1 MGIDSSLSIIEPNS
15 DSIARSA
22 DFSGWTGYQTM
33 DGNSNCRAWADWQ
46 TTRVFRNGQ
55 AGWDVRII
63 LKANKTTSSPTYGT
77 GNTQVGAHQTN
88 SSLDTKYMTIVQSE
102 TTFRDETLFVSAE
115 AGADVP
121 LSAYANIHIPNVVSK
136 RIQFTV
142 TAKRN
147 LWYVYFDANGGSSAP
162 STLKRHWG
170 EVVYIPATLPTR
182 YGYTFNGWTKT
193 QGSSNINYSPG
204 DPIGDDADVTLYAV
218 WSQNVTKTWSITYN
232 ANGGYNAP
240 AKQTAN
246 VGQSITITYSKP
258 TRNGYTFLGWSTWSG
273 STEPETAFTP
283 GYSYSSAYD
292 ITLYAVWKQNQTTQ
306 YSLSFSLQGG
316 TGTFNTLYGGYG
328 ERVQI
333 PYTTPTKSGYT
344 FKGWATYSGG
354 SVSYQPGEY
363 YTLYG
368 NSTLYAV
375 WQSSGG
381 TTQYY
386 LNFNLQGGSGTFNT
400 LYGVYGERLFIPSS
414 SPTKNGYTFQG
425 WSTSSTGSP
434 QYQPGDYYTIYSN
447 TILYAIWGESTQY
460 CTITFNANGGTGAPS
475 NQQKI
480 IGETTYIPYT
490 KPTKTGYT
498 FLGWSTSRYATSA
511 DYQLGQAYTPYGDM
525 TFYAVWEQNVVKT
538 WTITYNANG
547 GTNAPSP
554 QTANVGQSITITY
567 SKPTRNGYTFLG
579 WSTWNESTEPEAM
592 FTPGYSY
599 SSDYDMTLYA
609 VWEQNVVKTWSI
621 IYDANGGTNAPEKQT
636 ANVGQSIIITQDK
649 PIRSGYTFLGWSTWS
664 GATEPEAMFTPGYS
678 YTSDSDTTLYAVWE
692 RVNTDPPS
700 LYFPDTYGINLDF
713 NYIPQLSIRANV
725 TNPQDRT
732 IYYKVCYVDNYYG
745 DIYDYYLNSNGN
757 TGTISQTTLDTQI
770 PVTSTI
776 IKKSIQNCNSET
788 EFKLAICVSY
798 ENIFDNNAPEMK
810 KYLVTISINNYQK
823 PIIKELYVGR
833 TADGGAQLDT
843 VFKYADSFTKITTSY
858 TGVSVYIDDFI
869 ASSSE
874 YTESNSF
881 VGGVKNTINSLLAF
895 INSAVSDYS
904 HVFKIRVDDGIFY
917 TEKTYIL
924 GVLRSDGNIYIYSD
938 GRVEANGFV
947 KLNSTDE
954 DAILFKDG
962 GFVYAKNFKKI
973 ANGVYLCPD
982 VFEMFGRENTSM
994 AYLLNQ
1000 N

>member
-88 SSLDTKYMTIVQSE
+88 SSIDTKYMTIVQSE

-218 WSQNVTKTWSITYN
+218 WSQNVTKTWTITYN

-599 SSDYDMTLYA
+599 KSDYNLTLYA
-609 VWEQNVVKTWSI
+609 VWKQNVVKTWSI

-843 VFKYADSFTKITTSY
+843 VFKYADSFTKITTGY

-881 VGGVKNTINSLLAF
+881 VGGAKNTINSLLTF

>member
-1 MGIDSSLSIIEPNS
+1 MGDENKEAIMP
-15 DSIARSA
+15 RSA

-33 DGNSNCRAWADWQ
+33 DGNSNCRAWADWE

-88 SSLDTKYMTIVQSE
+88 SSVDTKYMTIVQSE
-102 TTFRDETLFVSAE
+102 TTFRDETLFVPAE
-115 AGADVP
+115 AGADIP
-121 LSAYANIHIPNVVSK
+121 LAAYANIHIPNVVSK

-193 QGSSNINYSPG
+193 QGSSTVNYKPG
-204 DPIGDDADVTLYAV
+204 DPIGDDSDVTLYAV
-218 WSQNVTKTWSITYN
+218 WSQNVVKTWSITYD
-232 ANGGYNAP
+232 ANGGSNAP

-258 TRNGYTFLGWSTWSG
+258 TRSGYTFLGWSTWSG
-273 STEPETAFTP
+273 ATEPEAMFTP
-283 GYSYSSAYD
+283 GYSYSSDYD

-386 LNFNLQGGSGTFNT
+386 LDFNLQGGSGTFNT

-490 KPTKTGYT
+490 KPTKTGYA

-554 QTANVGQSITITY
+554 QTANVGQSI
-567 SKPTRNGYTFLG
+567 
-579 WSTWNESTEPEAM
+579 
-592 FTPGYSY
+592 
-599 SSDYDMTLYA
+599 
-609 VWEQNVVKTWSI
+609 
-621 IYDANGGTNAPEKQT
+621 
-636 ANVGQSIIITQDK
+636 IITQDK

-664 GATEPEAMFTPGYS
+664 GATEPETAYTPGYS
-678 YTSDSDTTLYAVWE
+678 YMSEYDTTLYAVWE
-692 RVNTDPPS
+692 EDKRMYLGYDR
-700 LYFPDTYGINLDF
+700 IRKI
-713 NYIPQLSIRANV
+713 YIGNKQV
-725 TNPQDRT
+725 TAA
-732 IYYKVCYVDNYYG
+732 
-745 DIYDYYLNSNGN
+745 YL
-757 TGTISQTTLDTQI
+757 GT
-770 PVTSTI
+770 
-776 IKKSIQNCNSET
+776 
-788 EFKLAICVSY
+788 
-798 ENIFDNNAPEMK
+798 
-810 KYLVTISINNYQK
+810 
-823 PIIKELYVGR
+823 
-833 TADGGAQLDT
+833 
-843 VFKYADSFTKITTSY
+843 TKIW
-858 TGVSVYIDDFI
+858 
-869 ASSSE
+869 
-874 YTESNSF
+874 
-881 VGGVKNTINSLLAF
+881 
-895 INSAVSDYS
+895 
-904 HVFKIRVDDGIFY
+904 
-917 TEKTYIL
+917 
-924 GVLRSDGNIYIYSD
+924 
-938 GRVEANGFV
+938 
-947 KLNSTDE
+947 
-954 DAILFKDG
+954 
-962 GFVYAKNFKKI
+962 
-973 ANGVYLCPD
+973 
-982 VFEMFGRENTSM
+982 
-994 AYLLNQ
+994 
-1000 N
+1000 

>member
-218 WSQNVTKTWSITYN
+218 WSQNVTKTWSIIYN
-232 ANGGYNAP
+232 ANGGYNTP
-240 AKQTAN
+240 EKQTAN
-246 VGQSITITYSKP
+246 IGQSITITYSKP
-258 TRNGYTFLGWSTWSG
+258 TRSGYTFLGWSTWSG
-273 STEPETAFTP
+273 ATEPEAMFTP
-283 GYSYSSAYD
+283 GYSYTSDSD
-292 ITLYAVWKQNQTTQ
+292 TTLYAVWSQNQTTQ
-306 YSLSFSLQGG
+306 YSLSFDLQGG

-425 WSTSSTGSP
+425 WSTSSTGNP

-460 CTITFNANGGTGAPS
+460 CTITFNANGGSGAPS
-475 NQQKI
+475 KQQKI

-490 KPTKTGYT
+490 KPTRSGYA
-498 FLGWSTSRYATSA
+498 FQGWSTSSWATSA
-511 DYQLGQAYTPYGDM
+511 DYQPGSTYTPYGNM
-525 TFYAVWEQNVVKT
+525 TFYAVWSQNVVKT
-538 WTITYNANG
+538 WSITYNANG
-547 GTNAPSP
+547 GSNAPAK

-621 IYDANGGTNAPEKQT
+621 IYNANGGTNAPEKQT

-843 VFKYADSFTKITTSY
+843 VFKYADSFTKITTGY

-881 VGGVKNTINSLLAF
+881 VGGAKNTINSLLTF

>member
-1 MGIDSSLSIIEPNS
+1 MS
-15 DSIARSA
+15 

-33 DGNSNCRAWADWQ
+33 EGNSNCRAWADWE

-88 SSLDTKYMTIVQSE
+88 SSVDTKYMTIVQSE
-102 TTFRDETLFVSAE
+102 TTFRDETLFVPAE
-115 AGADVP
+115 AGADIP
-121 LSAYANIHIPNVVSK
+121 LAAYANIHIPNVVSK
-136 RIQFTV
+136 GIKFTV

-147 LWYVYFDANGGSSAP
+147 LWGVYFDANGGSGAP
-162 STLKRHWG
+162 SMMKRHWG
-170 EVVYIPATLPTR
+170 EVVYIPTSFPTR
-182 YGYTFNGWTKT
+182 SGYTFKGWTKE
-193 QGSSNINYSPG
+193 QGSSTISYSPG

-218 WSQNVTKTWSITYN
+218 WSQNVTKTWSIIYN
-232 ANGGYNAP
+232 ANGGYNTP

-273 STEPETAFTP
+273 ATEPESAFTP
-283 GYSYSSAYD
+283 GYSYTSDSD
-292 ITLYAVWKQNQTTQ
+292 TTLYAVWRQNQTTQ
-306 YSLSFSLQGG
+306 YSLSFDLQGG

-344 FKGWATYSGG
+344 FKGWAAYSGG

-460 CTITFNANGGTGAPS
+460 CTITFDANGGTGAPAS
-475 NQQKI
+475 QQKDV
-480 IGETTYIPYT
+480 GEATYIPYA
-490 KPTKTGYT
+490 KPTRNGYT
-498 FLGWSTSRYATSA
+498 FLGWSTSKYTSTA
-511 DYQLGQAYTPYGDM
+511 DYQPGQAYTPYGDM

-547 GTNAPSP
+547 GENAPSP
-554 QTANVGQSITITY
+554 
-567 SKPTRNGYTFLG
+567 
-579 WSTWNESTEPEAM
+579 
-592 FTPGYSY
+592 
-599 SSDYDMTLYA
+599 
-609 VWEQNVVKTWSI
+609 
-621 IYDANGGTNAPEKQT
+621 QT

-649 PIRSGYTFLGWSTWS
+649 PIRSGYTFLGWSTWNES
-664 GATEPEAMFTPGYS
+664 PEPEAMFTPGYS

-745 DIYDYYLNSNGN
+745 DIHDYYLNSNGN
-757 TGTISQTTLDTQI
+757 TDTISQTTLNTQI

-798 ENIFDNNAPEMK
+798 ENIFDNNVSGMK
-810 KYLVTISINNYQK
+810 RYLVTVNINNYQK

-843 VFKYADSFTKITTSY
+843 VFKYADSFTKITTGY

-881 VGGVKNTINSLLAF
+881 VGGAKNTINSLLAF

-954 DAILFKDG
+954 DAILFQDG

>member
-1 MGIDSSLSIIEPNS
+1 MGDENKEAIMP
-15 DSIARSA
+15 RSA

-88 SSLDTKYMTIVQSE
+88 SSVDTKYMTIVQSE
-102 TTFRDETLFVSAE
+102 TTFRDETLFVPAE
-115 AGADVP
+115 AGADIP
-121 LSAYANIHIPNVVSK
+121 LAAYANIHIPNVVSK

-147 LWYVYFDANGGSSAP
+147 LWGIYFNANGGSGAP
-162 STLKRHWG
+162 EWMKRHWG
-170 EVVYIPATLPTR
+170 EIVYIPSTTP
-182 YGYTFNGWTKT
+182 YKSGYTFNGWTKT
-193 QGSSNINYSPG
+193 QGSSTVNYKPG
-204 DPIGDDADVTLYAV
+204 DPIGDDYDVTLYAV
-218 WSQNVTKTWSITYN
+218 WSQNVVKTWSITYN
-232 ANGGYNAP
+232 ANGGSNAP

-460 CTITFNANGGTGAPS
+460 CTITFNANGGAGAPAS
-475 NQQKI
+475 QQKVV
-480 IGETTYIPYT
+480 GEPTYIPYA
-490 KPTKTGYT
+490 KPTRSGYT

-511 DYQLGQAYTPYGDM
+511 DYQPGQAYTPYGNM
-525 TFYAVWEQNVVKT
+525 TFYAVWEEDKRM
-538 WTITYNANG
+538 YL
-547 GTNAPSP
+547 
-554 QTANVGQSITITY
+554 
-567 SKPTRNGYTFLG
+567 GY
-579 WSTWNESTEPEAM
+579 
-592 FTPGYSY
+592 
-599 SSDYDMTLYA
+599 DR
-609 VWEQNVVKTWSI
+609 
-621 IYDANGGTNAPEKQT
+621 
-636 ANVGQSIIITQDK
+636 
-649 PIRSGYTFLGWSTWS
+649 IR
-664 GATEPEAMFTPGYS
+664 
-678 YTSDSDTTLYAVWE
+678 
-692 RVNTDPPS
+692 
-700 LYFPDTYGINLDF
+700 
-713 NYIPQLSIRANV
+713 
-725 TNPQDRT
+725 
-732 IYYKVCYVDNYYG
+732 K
-745 DIYDYYLNSNGN
+745 
-757 TGTISQTTLDTQI
+757 
-770 PVTSTI
+770 
-776 IKKSIQNCNSET
+776 
-788 EFKLAICVSY
+788 
-798 ENIFDNNAPEMK
+798 
-810 KYLVTISINNYQK
+810 
-823 PIIKELYVGR
+823 
-833 TADGGAQLDT
+833 
-843 VFKYADSFTKITTSY
+843 
-858 TGVSVYIDDFI
+858 
-869 ASSSE
+869 
-874 YTESNSF
+874 
-881 VGGVKNTINSLLAF
+881 
-895 INSAVSDYS
+895 
-904 HVFKIRVDDGIFY
+904 
-917 TEKTYIL
+917 
-924 GVLRSDGNIYIYSD
+924 IYI
-938 GRVEANGFV
+938 GNKQVTA
-947 KLNSTDE
+947 
-954 DAILFKDG
+954 
-962 GFVYAKNFKKI
+962 
-973 ANGVYLCPD
+973 
-982 VFEMFGRENTSM
+982 
-994 AYLLNQ
+994 AYLGTAKIW
-1000 N
+1000 

>member
-1 MGIDSSLSIIEPNS
+1 MP
-15 DSIARSA
+15 

-33 DGNSNCRAWADWQ
+33 DGNTNCRAWADWQ

-88 SSLDTKYMTIVQSE
+88 SSVDTKYMTIVQSE
-102 TTFRDETLFVSAE
+102 TTFRDETVFVPAE
-115 AGADVP
+115 AGADIP
-121 LSAYANIHIPNVVSK
+121 LAAYANIHIPNVVSK
-136 RIQFTV
+136 GIKFTV

-147 LWYVYFDANGGSSAP
+147 LWGVYFNANGGSGAP
-162 STLKRHWG
+162 EWMKRHWG
-170 EVVYIPATLPTR
+170 EIVYIPSTTP
-182 YGYTFNGWTKT
+182 YKSGYTFNGWTKT
-193 QGSSNINYSPG
+193 QGSSTINYKPG
-204 DPIGDDADVTLYAV
+204 DPIGDDSDVTLYAV
-218 WSQNVTKTWSITYN
+218 WSQNVVKTWSITYN
-232 ANGGYNAP
+232 ANGGSNAP

-258 TRNGYTFLGWSTWSG
+258 TRS
-273 STEPETAFTP
+273 
-283 GYSYSSAYD
+283 
-292 ITLYAVWKQNQTTQ
+292 
-306 YSLSFSLQGG
+306 
-316 TGTFNTLYGGYG
+316 
-328 ERVQI
+328 
-333 PYTTPTKSGYT
+333 
-344 FKGWATYSGG
+344 
-354 SVSYQPGEY
+354 
-363 YTLYG
+363 
-368 NSTLYAV
+368 
-375 WQSSGG
+375 
-381 TTQYY
+381 
-386 LNFNLQGGSGTFNT
+386 
-400 LYGVYGERLFIPSS
+400 
-414 SPTKNGYTFQG
+414 
-425 WSTSSTGSP
+425 
-434 QYQPGDYYTIYSN
+434 
-447 TILYAIWGESTQY
+447 
-460 CTITFNANGGTGAPS
+460 
-475 NQQKI
+475 
-480 IGETTYIPYT
+480 
-490 KPTKTGYT
+490 
-498 FLGWSTSRYATSA
+498 
-511 DYQLGQAYTPYGDM
+511 
-525 TFYAVWEQNVVKT
+525 
-538 WTITYNANG
+538 
-547 GTNAPSP
+547 
-554 QTANVGQSITITY
+554 
-567 SKPTRNGYTFLG
+567 GYTFLG
-579 WSTWNESTEPEAM
+579 WSTWNESP
-592 FTPGYSY
+592 
-599 SSDYDMTLYA
+599 
-609 VWEQNVVKTWSI
+609 
-621 IYDANGGTNAPEKQT
+621 
-636 ANVGQSIIITQDK
+636 
-649 PIRSGYTFLGWSTWS
+649 
-664 GATEPEAMFTPGYS
+664 EPEAMFTPGYS

-810 KYLVTISINNYQK
+810 KYLVTVSINNYQK

-843 VFKYADSFTKITTSY
+843 VFKYADSFTKITTGY

-881 VGGVKNTINSLLAF
+881 VGGAKNTINSLLTF

-973 ANGVYLCPD
+973 VNGVYLCPD

>member
-218 WSQNVTKTWSITYN
+218 WSQNVTKTW
-232 ANGGYNAP
+232 
-240 AKQTAN
+240 
-246 VGQSITITYSKP
+246 
-258 TRNGYTFLGWSTWSG
+258 
-273 STEPETAFTP
+273 
-283 GYSYSSAYD
+283 
-292 ITLYAVWKQNQTTQ
+292 
-306 YSLSFSLQGG
+306 
-316 TGTFNTLYGGYG
+316 
-328 ERVQI
+328 
-333 PYTTPTKSGYT
+333 
-344 FKGWATYSGG
+344 
-354 SVSYQPGEY
+354 
-363 YTLYG
+363 
-368 NSTLYAV
+368 
-375 WQSSGG
+375 
-381 TTQYY
+381 
-386 LNFNLQGGSGTFNT
+386 
-400 LYGVYGERLFIPSS
+400 
-414 SPTKNGYTFQG
+414 
-425 WSTSSTGSP
+425 
-434 QYQPGDYYTIYSN
+434 
-447 TILYAIWGESTQY
+447 
-460 CTITFNANGGTGAPS
+460 
-475 NQQKI
+475 
-480 IGETTYIPYT
+480 
-490 KPTKTGYT
+490 
-498 FLGWSTSRYATSA
+498 
-511 DYQLGQAYTPYGDM
+511 
-525 TFYAVWEQNVVKT
+525 
-538 WTITYNANG
+538 TITYNANG

-599 SSDYDMTLYA
+599 KSDYNLTLYA

-621 IYDANGGTNAPEKQT
+621 IYNANGGTNAPEKQT

-725 TNPQDRT
+725 TNPQDGT

-745 DIYDYYLNSNGN
+745 DIYDYYLNSNGS

-843 VFKYADSFTKITTSY
+843 VFKYADSFTKITTGY

-881 VGGVKNTINSLLAF
+881 VGGAKNTINSLLTF

-962 GFVYAKNFKKI
+962 GFVYAKKFKKI

>member
-33 DGNSNCRAWADWQ
+33 DGNTNCRAWCDWQ

-55 AGWDVRII
+55 AGWDVRLT

-88 SSLDTKYMTIVQSE
+88 SSVDTKYMTIVQSE
-102 TTFRDETLFVSAE
+102 TTFRDETLFVPAE
-115 AGADVP
+115 AGADIP
-121 LSAYANIHIPNVVSK
+121 LAAYANIIIPNVVSK
-136 RIQFTV
+136 EIQFTV

-147 LWYVYFDANGGSSAP
+147 LWGVYFDANGGSGAP
-162 STLKRHWG
+162 DMMKRHWG
-170 EVVYIPATLPTR
+170 EIVYIPSTTP
-182 YGYTFNGWTKT
+182 YKSGYTFNGWTKA
-193 QGSSNINYSPG
+193 QGSSTINYKPG
-204 DPIGDDADVTLYAV
+204 DPIGDDSDVTLYAV
-218 WSQNVTKTWSITYN
+218 WSQNVVKTWSITYN
-232 ANGGYNAP
+232 ANGGSNAP

-258 TRNGYTFLGWSTWSG
+258 TRSGYTFLGWSTWSG
-273 STEPETAFTP
+273 ATEPETAYTP
-283 GYSYSSAYD
+283 GYSYMSEYD
-292 ITLYAVWKQNQTTQ
+292 TTLYAVWQENQTTQ

-316 TGTFNTLYGGYG
+316 NGTFNPLYGEYG
-328 ERVQI
+328 NRVQI
-333 PYTTPTKSGYT
+333 PYTKPTKTGYT
-344 FKGWATYSGG
+344 FLGWATYVGG
-354 SVSYQPGEY
+354 SASYQPGEY

-400 LYGVYGERLFIPSS
+400 LYGVYGGRLFIPSS

-460 CTITFNANGGTGAPS
+460 CTITFNANGGSGAPS

-480 IGETTYIPYT
+480 IGETTYIPYA
-490 KPTKTGYT
+490 KPTRSGYT
-498 FLGWSTSRYATSA
+498 FQGWSTSSWATSA
-511 DYQLGQAYTPYGDM
+511 DYQPGSTYTPYENM
-525 TFYAVWEQNVVKT
+525 TFYAVWKQNIV
-538 WTITYNANG
+538 
-547 GTNAPSP
+547 
-554 QTANVGQSITITY
+554 
-567 SKPTRNGYTFLG
+567 R
-579 WSTWNESTEPEAM
+579 TWN
-592 FTPGYSY
+592 
-599 SSDYDMTLYA
+599 
-609 VWEQNVVKTWSI
+609 I

-649 PIRSGYTFLGWSTWS
+649 PIRSGYVFLGWNSWS
-664 GATEPEAMFTPGYS
+664 GATEPDAMYSPGYS

-757 TGTISQTTLDTQI
+757 TGTISQTTLNTQI

-798 ENIFDNNAPEMK
+798 ENTFDNNVSGMK
-810 KYLVTISINNYQK
+810 KYLVTVNINNYQK

-858 TGVSVYIDDFI
+858 TGASVYIDDFI

-881 VGGVKNTINSLLAF
+881 VGGEKNTINSLLAF

>member
-1 MGIDSSLSIIEPNS
+1 MGIDNSLSIIEPNS

-63 LKANKTTSSPTYGT
+63 LKANKTTSLPTYGT

-88 SSLDTKYMTIVQSE
+88 SSVDTKYMTIVQSE
-102 TTFRDETLFVSAE
+102 TTFRDETLFVPAE
-115 AGADVP
+115 AGADIP
-121 LSAYANIHIPNVVSK
+121 LAAYANIHIPNVVGK
-136 RIQFTV
+136 GIKFTV

-147 LWYVYFDANGGSSAP
+147 LWGVYFNANGGSGAP
-162 STLKRHWG
+162 EWMKRHWG
-170 EVVYIPATLPTR
+170 EIVYIPSTTP
-182 YGYTFNGWTKT
+182 YKSGYTFNGWTKT
-193 QGSSNINYSPG
+193 QGSSTINYKPG
-204 DPIGDDADVTLYAV
+204 DPIGDDSDVTLYAV
-218 WSQNVTKTWSITYN
+218 WSQNVVKTWSITYN
-232 ANGGYNAP
+232 ANGGSNAP

-258 TRNGYTFLGWSTWSG
+258 TRS
-273 STEPETAFTP
+273 
-283 GYSYSSAYD
+283 
-292 ITLYAVWKQNQTTQ
+292 
-306 YSLSFSLQGG
+306 
-316 TGTFNTLYGGYG
+316 
-328 ERVQI
+328 
-333 PYTTPTKSGYT
+333 
-344 FKGWATYSGG
+344 
-354 SVSYQPGEY
+354 
-363 YTLYG
+363 
-368 NSTLYAV
+368 
-375 WQSSGG
+375 
-381 TTQYY
+381 
-386 LNFNLQGGSGTFNT
+386 
-400 LYGVYGERLFIPSS
+400 
-414 SPTKNGYTFQG
+414 
-425 WSTSSTGSP
+425 
-434 QYQPGDYYTIYSN
+434 
-447 TILYAIWGESTQY
+447 
-460 CTITFNANGGTGAPS
+460 
-475 NQQKI
+475 
-480 IGETTYIPYT
+480 
-490 KPTKTGYT
+490 
-498 FLGWSTSRYATSA
+498 
-511 DYQLGQAYTPYGDM
+511 
-525 TFYAVWEQNVVKT
+525 
-538 WTITYNANG
+538 
-547 GTNAPSP
+547 
-554 QTANVGQSITITY
+554 
-567 SKPTRNGYTFLG
+567 GYTFLG
-579 WSTWNESTEPEAM
+579 WSTWNESP
-592 FTPGYSY
+592 
-599 SSDYDMTLYA
+599 
-609 VWEQNVVKTWSI
+609 
-621 IYDANGGTNAPEKQT
+621 
-636 ANVGQSIIITQDK
+636 
-649 PIRSGYTFLGWSTWS
+649 
-664 GATEPEAMFTPGYS
+664 EPEAMFTPGYS

-757 TGTISQTTLDTQI
+757 TGTISQTTLNTQI

-798 ENIFDNNAPEMK
+798 ENLFNNNAPEMK
-810 KYLVTISINNYQK
+810 KYLVTVSINNYQK

-843 VFKYADSFTKITTSY
+843 VFKYADSFTKITTGY

-881 VGGVKNTINSLLAF
+881 VGGAKNTINSLLAF

-954 DAILFKDG
+954 DAILFQDG

-994 AYLLNQ
+994 AYLLN
-1000 N
+1000 

>member
-1 MGIDSSLSIIEPNS
+1 MP
-15 DSIARSA
+15 

-33 DGNSNCRAWADWQ
+33 DGNTNCRAWADWQ

-63 LKANKTTSSPTYGT
+63 LKANKTTSLPTYGT

-88 SSLDTKYMTIVQSE
+88 SSVDTKYMTIVQSE
-102 TTFRDETLFVSAE
+102 TTFRDETLFVPAE
-115 AGADVP
+115 AGADIP
-121 LSAYANIHIPNVVSK
+121 LAAYANIHIPNVVSK
-136 RIQFTV
+136 GIKFTV

-147 LWYVYFDANGGSSAP
+147 LWGVYFDANGGSGAP
-162 STLKRHWG
+162 SMMKRHWG
-170 EVVYIPATLPTR
+170 EVVYIPTSFPTR
-182 YGYTFNGWTKT
+182 SGYTFKGWTKE
-193 QGSSNINYSPG
+193 QGSSTIGYSPG

-218 WSQNVTKTWSITYN
+218 WSQNVTKTWSIIYN
-232 ANGGYNAP
+232 ANGGYNTP
-240 AKQTAN
+240 EKQTAN
-246 VGQSITITYSKP
+246 VGQSITITSSKP
-258 TRNGYTFLGWSTWSG
+258 TRNGYTFLGWSTWS
-273 STEPETAFTP
+273 E
-283 GYSYSSAYD
+283 
-292 ITLYAVWKQNQTTQ
+292 
-306 YSLSFSLQGG
+306 
-316 TGTFNTLYGGYG
+316 
-328 ERVQI
+328 
-333 PYTTPTKSGYT
+333 
-344 FKGWATYSGG
+344 
-354 SVSYQPGEY
+354 
-363 YTLYG
+363 
-368 NSTLYAV
+368 
-375 WQSSGG
+375 
-381 TTQYY
+381 
-386 LNFNLQGGSGTFNT
+386 
-400 LYGVYGERLFIPSS
+400 
-414 SPTKNGYTFQG
+414 
-425 WSTSSTGSP
+425 
-434 QYQPGDYYTIYSN
+434 
-447 TILYAIWGESTQY
+447 
-460 CTITFNANGGTGAPS
+460 
-475 NQQKI
+475 
-480 IGETTYIPYT
+480 
-490 KPTKTGYT
+490 
-498 FLGWSTSRYATSA
+498 
-511 DYQLGQAYTPYGDM
+511 
-525 TFYAVWEQNVVKT
+525 
-538 WTITYNANG
+538 
-547 GTNAPSP
+547 
-554 QTANVGQSITITY
+554 
-567 SKPTRNGYTFLG
+567 
-579 WSTWNESTEPEAM
+579 
-592 FTPGYSY
+592 
-599 SSDYDMTLYA
+599 
-609 VWEQNVVKTWSI
+609 
-621 IYDANGGTNAPEKQT
+621 
-636 ANVGQSIIITQDK
+636 
-649 PIRSGYTFLGWSTWS
+649 
-664 GATEPEAMFTPGYS
+664 ATEPEAMFTPGYS

-843 VFKYADSFTKITTSY
+843 VFKYADSFTKITTGY

-881 VGGVKNTINSLLAF
+881 VGGAKNTINSLLTF

-938 GRVEANGFV
+938 GRIEANGFV

>member
-1 MGIDSSLSIIEPNS
+1 MP
-15 DSIARSA
+15 

-33 DGNSNCRAWADWQ
+33 DGNTNCRAWADWQ

-88 SSLDTKYMTIVQSE
+88 SSVDTKYMTIVQSE
-102 TTFRDETLFVSAE
+102 TTFRDETLFVPAE
-115 AGADVP
+115 AGADIP
-121 LSAYANIHIPNVVSK
+121 LAAYANIHIPNVVSK
-136 RIQFTV
+136 GIKFTV

-147 LWYVYFDANGGSSAP
+147 LWGVYFDANGGSGAP
-162 STLKRHWG
+162 SMMKRHWG
-170 EVVYIPATLPTR
+170 EVVYIPTSFPTR
-182 YGYTFNGWTKT
+182 SGYTFKGWTKE
-193 QGSSNINYSPG
+193 QGSSTIGYSPG

-218 WSQNVTKTWSITYN
+218 WSQNVTKTWSIIYN
-232 ANGGYNAP
+232 ANGGYNTP
-240 AKQTAN
+240 EKQTAN
-246 VGQSITITYSKP
+246 IGQSITITYSKP
-258 TRNGYTFLGWSTWSG
+258 TRSGYTFLGWSTWSG
-273 STEPETAFTP
+273 ATEPEAMFTP
-283 GYSYSSAYD
+283 GYSYTSDSD
-292 ITLYAVWKQNQTTQ
+292 TTLYAVWSQNQTTQ
-306 YSLSFSLQGG
+306 YSLSFDLQGG

-375 WQSSGG
+375 WESSGG

-460 CTITFNANGGTGAPS
+460 CTITFNANGGSGAPS

-490 KPTKTGYT
+490 KPTRSGYT
-498 FLGWSTSRYATSA
+498 FQGWSTSSWATSA
-511 DYQLGQAYTPYGDM
+511 DYQPGSTYTPYGNM
-525 TFYAVWEQNVVKT
+525 TFYAVWKQNVVKT
-538 WTITYNANG
+538 WSIIYNANG
-547 GTNAPSP
+547 GTNAPS
-554 QTANVGQSITITY
+554 T
-567 SKPTRNGYTFLG
+567 
-579 WSTWNESTEPEAM
+579 
-592 FTPGYSY
+592 
-599 SSDYDMTLYA
+599 
-609 VWEQNVVKTWSI
+609 
-621 IYDANGGTNAPEKQT
+621 QT

-649 PIRSGYTFLGWSTWS
+649 PIRSGYTFLGWSTWNES
-664 GATEPEAMFTPGYS
+664 PEPEVMFTPGYS

-745 DIYDYYLNSNGN
+745 DIHDYYLNSNGN
-757 TGTISQTTLDTQI
+757 TGTISQTTLNTQI

-798 ENIFDNNAPEMK
+798 ENIFDNNVSGMK
-810 KYLVTISINNYQK
+810 RYLVTVNINNYQK

-843 VFKYADSFTKITTSY
+843 VFKYADSFTKITTGY

-881 VGGVKNTINSLLAF
+881 VGGAKNTINSLLAF

-954 DAILFKDG
+954 DAILFQDG

-982 VFEMFGRENTSM
+982 VFEMFGREN
-994 AYLLNQ
+994 Q

>member
-599 SSDYDMTLYA
+599 KSDYNLTLYA
-609 VWEQNVVKTWSI
+609 VWKQNVVKTWSI

-843 VFKYADSFTKITTSY
+843 VFKYADSFTKITTGY

-881 VGGVKNTINSLLAF
+881 VGGAKNTINSLLTF

-938 GRVEANGFV
+938 GRIEANGFV

-973 ANGVYLCPD
+973 VNGVYLCPD

>member
-1 MGIDSSLSIIEPNS
+1 MP
-15 DSIARSA
+15 

-33 DGNSNCRAWADWQ
+33 DGNTNCRAWADWQ
-46 TTRVFRNGQ
+46 TTRVFRHGQ

-88 SSLDTKYMTIVQSE
+88 SSVDTKYMTIVQSE
-102 TTFRDETLFVSAE
+102 TTFRDETVFVPAE
-115 AGADVP
+115 AGADIP
-121 LSAYANIHIPNVVSK
+121 LAAYANIHIPNVVSK
-136 RIQFTV
+136 GIKFTV

-147 LWYVYFDANGGSSAP
+147 LWGVYFNANGGSGAP
-162 STLKRHWG
+162 EWMKRHWG
-170 EVVYIPATLPTR
+170 EIVYIPSTTP
-182 YGYTFNGWTKT
+182 YKSGYTFNGWTKT
-193 QGSSNINYSPG
+193 QGSSTINYKPG
-204 DPIGDDADVTLYAV
+204 DPIGDDSDVTLYAV
-218 WSQNVTKTWSITYN
+218 WSQNVVKTWSITYN
-232 ANGGYNAP
+232 ANGGSNAP

-258 TRNGYTFLGWSTWSG
+258 TRS
-273 STEPETAFTP
+273 
-283 GYSYSSAYD
+283 
-292 ITLYAVWKQNQTTQ
+292 
-306 YSLSFSLQGG
+306 
-316 TGTFNTLYGGYG
+316 
-328 ERVQI
+328 
-333 PYTTPTKSGYT
+333 
-344 FKGWATYSGG
+344 
-354 SVSYQPGEY
+354 
-363 YTLYG
+363 
-368 NSTLYAV
+368 
-375 WQSSGG
+375 
-381 TTQYY
+381 
-386 LNFNLQGGSGTFNT
+386 
-400 LYGVYGERLFIPSS
+400 
-414 SPTKNGYTFQG
+414 
-425 WSTSSTGSP
+425 
-434 QYQPGDYYTIYSN
+434 
-447 TILYAIWGESTQY
+447 
-460 CTITFNANGGTGAPS
+460 
-475 NQQKI
+475 
-480 IGETTYIPYT
+480 
-490 KPTKTGYT
+490 
-498 FLGWSTSRYATSA
+498 
-511 DYQLGQAYTPYGDM
+511 
-525 TFYAVWEQNVVKT
+525 
-538 WTITYNANG
+538 
-547 GTNAPSP
+547 
-554 QTANVGQSITITY
+554 
-567 SKPTRNGYTFLG
+567 GYTFLG
-579 WSTWNESTEPEAM
+579 WSTWNESP
-592 FTPGYSY
+592 
-599 SSDYDMTLYA
+599 
-609 VWEQNVVKTWSI
+609 
-621 IYDANGGTNAPEKQT
+621 
-636 ANVGQSIIITQDK
+636 
-649 PIRSGYTFLGWSTWS
+649 
-664 GATEPEAMFTPGYS
+664 EPEAMFTPGYS

-810 KYLVTISINNYQK
+810 KYLVTVSINNYQK

-843 VFKYADSFTKITTSY
+843 VFKYADSFTKITTGY

-881 VGGVKNTINSLLAF
+881 VGGAKNTINSLLTF

-973 ANGVYLCPD
+973 VNGVYLCPD

>member
-1 MGIDSSLSIIEPNS
+1 MGME
-15 DSIARSA
+15 
-22 DFSGWTGYQTM
+22 
-33 DGNSNCRAWADWQ
+33 
-46 TTRVFRNGQ
+46 
-55 AGWDVRII
+55 
-63 LKANKTTSSPTYGT
+63 
-77 GNTQVGAHQTN
+77 
-88 SSLDTKYMTIVQSE
+88 KY
-102 TTFRDETLFVSAE
+102 D
-115 AGADVP
+115 
-121 LSAYANIHIPNVVSK
+121 
-136 RIQFTV
+136 
-142 TAKRN
+142 
-147 LWYVYFDANGGSSAP
+147 
-162 STLKRHWG
+162 STL
-170 EVVYIPATLPTR
+170 
-182 YGYTFNGWTKT
+182 N
-193 QGSSNINYSPG
+193 
-204 DPIGDDADVTLYAV
+204 DDYEKA
-218 WSQNVTKTWSITYN
+218 KTWSIIYN
-232 ANGGYNAP
+232 ANGGSNAP
-240 AKQTAN
+240 PSQTVN
-246 VGQSITITYSKP
+246 VG
-258 TRNGYTFLGWSTWSG
+258 
-273 STEPETAFTP
+273 
-283 GYSYSSAYD
+283 
-292 ITLYAVWKQNQTTQ
+292 
-306 YSLSFSLQGG
+306 
-316 TGTFNTLYGGYG
+316 
-328 ERVQI
+328 
-333 PYTTPTKSGYT
+333 
-344 FKGWATYSGG
+344 
-354 SVSYQPGEY
+354 EY
-363 YTLYG
+363 
-368 NSTLYAV
+368 
-375 WQSSGG
+375 
-381 TTQYY
+381 
-386 LNFNLQGGSGTFNT
+386 
-400 LYGVYGERLFIPSS
+400 
-414 SPTKNGYTFQG
+414 
-425 WSTSSTGSP
+425 
-434 QYQPGDYYTIYSN
+434 
-447 TILYAIWGESTQY
+447 
-460 CTITFNANGGTGAPS
+460 
-475 NQQKI
+475 
-480 IGETTYIPYT
+480 
-490 KPTKTGYT
+490 
-498 FLGWSTSRYATSA
+498 
-511 DYQLGQAYTPYGDM
+511 
-525 TFYAVWEQNVVKT
+525 
-538 WTITYNANG
+538 
-547 GTNAPSP
+547 
-554 QTANVGQSITITY
+554 ITITY

-649 PIRSGYTFLGWSTWS
+649 PIRSGYTFLGWSTWNES
-664 GATEPEAMFTPGYS
+664 TEPEAMFTPGYS

-843 VFKYADSFTKITTSY
+843 VFKYADSFTKITTGY

-881 VGGVKNTINSLLAF
+881 VGGAKNTINSLLTF

-938 GRVEANGFV
+938 GRIEANGFV